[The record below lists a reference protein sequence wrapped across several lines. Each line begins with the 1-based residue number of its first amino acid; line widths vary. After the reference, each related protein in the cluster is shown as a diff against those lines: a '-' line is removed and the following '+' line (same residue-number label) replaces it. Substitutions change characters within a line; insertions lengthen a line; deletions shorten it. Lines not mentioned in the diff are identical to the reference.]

1 MDNIWNLC
9 NVIVVIF
16 ELFGFSLLWIGLI
29 GFAVHGRKPRWFN
42 VIFDLFFGMEDG
54 DD

>member
-1 MDNIWNLC
+1 MDNIWNMC
-9 NVIVVIF
+9 NAIVVIF

-29 GFAVHGRKPRWFN
+29 GFAVHGHKPKWFN